1 MLGETEKSRITPPLE
16 VEAAKLA
23 QMSTVRSLWASDVA
37 TKESYNTKL
46 G

>member
-1 MLGETEKSRITPPLE
+1 MIGEAEKSRIRSPLE

-23 QMSTVRSLWASDVA
+23 QMSTVRSLWVSDVA

-46 G
+46 D